1 MAPSK
6 RAAKGDSEEEE
17 ESSSDEEE
25 VGVEEAGVELHEQLE
40 EEGLEDIDFDF
51 DDPQER
57 HFHAIRGLLRQ
68 SPATALASDVELSA
82 LADLLASDPKSVGT
96 VVGSGGG
103 DELVGF
109 VAGVQLGEYE
119 PKANAGVD
127 ALVRAATKTSAG
139 GRLLVAAHAFF
150 VNTPPKVVAAAF
162 DLFAKDL
169 AALSYDRV
177 LVAVKTSAPA
187 GAPGAPAK
195 KKKAKQ
201 AKECDRFEDDAF
213 AKRAASAVDV
223 GPQATLLV
231 LAPDAY
237 AAAVAE
243 IAALAAQ

>member
-1 MAPSK
+1 M
-6 RAAKGDSEEEE
+6 
-17 ESSSDEEE
+17 
-25 VGVEEAGVELHEQLE
+25 
-40 EEGLEDIDFDF
+40 
-51 DDPQER
+51 
-57 HFHAIRGLLRQ
+57 
-68 SPATALASDVELSA
+68 
-82 LADLLASDPKSVGT
+82 
-96 VVGSGGG
+96 
-103 DELVGF
+103 
-109 VAGVQLGEYE
+109 QLGEYE

-177 LVAVKTSAPA
+177 LVAVKTSAPG
-187 GAPGAPAK
+187 GAPAPAK
-195 KKKAKQ
+195 KKKAKK